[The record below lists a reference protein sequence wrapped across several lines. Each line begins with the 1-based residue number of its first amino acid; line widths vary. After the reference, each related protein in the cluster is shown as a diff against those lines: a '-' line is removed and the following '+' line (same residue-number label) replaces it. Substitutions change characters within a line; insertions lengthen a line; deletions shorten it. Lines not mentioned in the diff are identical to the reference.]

1 MASFWP
7 FSVGGL
13 SGQAQVSADSGGGFL
28 GNMLSISSDA
38 CLLRCVTC
46 LSEALA
52 FQESQNIKFS
62 VRDICGKISEFL
74 RHLVV
79 NSPISHQDDSN
90 EMNCH
95 HDKLNNSTR
104 SMVLFEGFAE
114 GGILHIS
121 LSGWVAWPSHTVWS
135 RWRRWGIVKSYQKG
149 KEKRDALF

>member
-1 MASFWP
+1 MTLHLTMGPLQWQVP
-7 FSVGGL
+7 FSLPHNNRLESHASSKGSREGLNANQRMIQKVSEWILFGLLQLGGL

-38 CLLRCVTC
+38 CLLRCVTCRC

-95 HDKLNNSTR
+95 ES
-104 SMVLFEGFAE
+104 
-114 GGILHIS
+114 
-121 LSGWVAWPSHTVWS
+121 
-135 RWRRWGIVKSYQKG
+135 
-149 KEKRDALF
+149 

>member
-95 HDKLNNSTR
+95 ES
-104 SMVLFEGFAE
+104 
-114 GGILHIS
+114 
-121 LSGWVAWPSHTVWS
+121 
-135 RWRRWGIVKSYQKG
+135 
-149 KEKRDALF
+149 